1 MGTGSPQLALPQAE
15 AAAAA
20 TSPLRILHI
29 CRRYLPLT
37 GGTEKY
43 VHDLATAQAAA
54 GHAVT
59 ILTLDRDVV
68 GSARGLPARE
78 EMGGLSVVRVPGRGG
93 AQFAFSFRPDLVW
106 REIARH
112 DVVHVHDL
120 RFALATAVVG
130 AALARRPR
138 IFHTHGLI
146 FHSGGGSRIKHLA
159 VRLYFG
165 PVLRLGAVRIVASSE
180 SDRALLLTDASYLA
194 RRTVTCQNAI
204 PLAPLLV
211 LKRRSIPG
219 RVISIGRIVANKALV
234 DLVRAMVRVQDTN
247 WSLVLAGQP
256 DPEELTR
263 LHTVIEELNIRDR
276 VDFVLGFPEAELPRL
291 LESATLAAFPSK
303 GEGFGIALLEA
314 MAAGV
319 PVLANRIPAHAELL
333 DGDLADR
340 LIAFADANEAASM
353 IRQTLRANPDELDG
367 LSDRLRARAADYDI
381 ARLMAQIDQIYH
393 RLGVRSHDRPQP
405 PRPFGL
411 GAS

>member
-1 MGTGSPQLALPQAE
+1 
-15 AAAAA
+15 
-20 TSPLRILHI
+20 
-29 CRRYLPLT
+29 
-37 GGTEKY
+37 
-43 VHDLATAQAAA
+43 
-54 GHAVT
+54 
-59 ILTLDRDVV
+59 
-68 GSARGLPARE
+68 
-78 EMGGLSVVRVPGRGG
+78 
-93 AQFAFSFRPDLVW
+93 
-106 REIARH
+106 
-112 DVVHVHDL
+112 
-120 RFALATAVVG
+120 
-130 AALARRPR
+130 
-138 IFHTHGLI
+138 
-146 FHSGGGSRIKHLA
+146 
-159 VRLYFG
+159 
-165 PVLRLGAVRIVASSE
+165 
-180 SDRALLLTDASYLA
+180 
-194 RRTVTCQNAI
+194 
-204 PLAPLLV
+204 
-211 LKRRSIPG
+211 
-219 RVISIGRIVANKALV
+219 
-234 DLVRAMVRVQDTN
+234 
-247 WSLVLAGQP
+247 
-256 DPEELTR
+256 
-263 LHTVIEELNIRDR
+263 